1 MRYNPSGDEC
11 PPNAVRPQGT
21 GPTLARYREWKKRDV
36 AIGQQWPLGHGDRE
50 NRKTIQLFAVLDAI
64 CYRRIALKVSDAGRA
79 EDLLR
84 IGPRQ
89 AFDYRKVGNPVTPKQ
104 KARKLLSRLKHK
116 V

>member
-1 MRYNPSGDEC
+1 M
-11 PPNAVRPQGT
+11 
-21 GPTLARYREWKKRDV
+21 ARYREWKKRDV

-50 NRKTIQLFAVLDAI
+50 NRKTIQLIAVPDAI
-64 CYRRIALKVSDAGRA
+64 CHRRIALKVSDAERA

-84 IGPRQ
+84 MAGDKRLT
-89 AFDYRKVGNPVTPKQ
+89 YRMVRKPVTPKQ